1 MNMTENYP
9 TTNENSIGI
18 DRLILCSLK
27 IKSVDWSKL
36 NSNPNTTVKQAVD
49 KYRREVSGCV
59 IKNITIIGNHYRLEI
74 GVAANRDGVIN
85 EYEKLEINPTAV
97 LYGNN
102 LINISNVDQFVRALD
117 RVSDDLL
124 NIYGLDVDYS
134 QAELQRIEINRN
146 IYLDKEFCYYN
157 KAFGFIQ
164 ASLPKTLQHGQKHE
178 TRLEYTGFKVFNN
191 EISLKFYDKER
202 HAEITICSG
211 RILRVE
217 YTFLRKRKI
226 HAEFGFTLLSKL
238 LGNYDVISKVWRLN
252 IEDDILKRVPI
263 AIKSEKKR
271 HLQKLMDA
279 MGSQKKSYI
288 NKWLA
293 MSQTIFD
300 ATLLRG
306 VLYDTL
312 INKTSASN
320 VSKRLKQFDMSVA
333 ERQEHEEE
341 IIIGQIDLLNEILM
355 KLSQ

>member
-1 MNMTENYP
+1 MTDTYL
-9 TTNENSIGI
+9 TKNENIIGI
-18 DRLILCSLK
+18 DRLVLCSIK
-27 IKSVDWSKL
+27 IRSVDWSKL
-36 NSNPNTTVKQAVD
+36 NSSPNTAVKQAVD
-49 KYRREVSGCV
+49 KYRREVSECV

-74 GVAANRDGVIN
+74 GVATNKAGVIN
-85 EYEKLEINPTAV
+85 EYEKLEINPAAV

-102 LINISNVDQFVRALD
+102 LINISSADQFVKALD

-124 NIYGLDVDYS
+124 KTYGLDVDYS

-157 KAFGFIQ
+157 KVFGFIQ

-178 TRLEYTGFKVFNN
+178 TGSEYTGFKVFNN
-191 EISLKFYDKER
+191 ELSLKFYDKER
-202 HAEITICSG
+202 HAEIKICSG

-226 HAEFGFTLLSKL
+226 HAEFGFTLLSEL
-238 LGNYDVISKVWRLN
+238 LVNYDVISRVWRLN

-263 AIKSEKKR
+263 AIKNEQKR
-271 HLQKLMDA
+271 HLKKLKDA
-279 MGSQKKSYI
+279 MASQQKSYI
-288 NKWLA
+288 DKWLA
-293 MSQTIFD
+293 NSQAIFD
-300 ATLLRG
+300 VTLLRG

-320 VSKRLKQFDMSVA
+320 VSKRLKQFDRSVA
-333 ERQEHEEE
+333 ERQEDEKE
-341 IIIGQIDLLNEILM
+341 IIVGQVDLLNEILM